1 MDEERAGQW
10 IGRLWNTQRTD
21 DSGSVDDVGRK
32 RDKEKGTD
40 LVDEL
45 MAGSAVPACGF
56 YVEREG
62 KRRIKD
68 VFYLFVLFLFWS
80 EQ

>member
-1 MDEERAGQW
+1 
-10 IGRLWNTQRTD
+10 
-21 DSGSVDDVGRK
+21 
-32 RDKEKGTD
+32 
-40 LVDEL
+40 

-80 EQ
+80 EQQGGLIGWLVGGGVSEQR